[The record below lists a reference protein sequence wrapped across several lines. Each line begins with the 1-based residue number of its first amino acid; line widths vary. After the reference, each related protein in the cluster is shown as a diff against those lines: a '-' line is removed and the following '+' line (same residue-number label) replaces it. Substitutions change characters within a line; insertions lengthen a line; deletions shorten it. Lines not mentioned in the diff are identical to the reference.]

1 MTGREPEDGAGEASE
16 PRPDPVNHHP
26 PEEWRPGDPG
36 DPVEGGRQPP
46 GEPPHEFPHHDPH
59 MRQPPPGGEGEGYTS
74 QDPPPGGLPGR
85 DRPFGAHPYREQ
97 PYGDHPQEDGAPG
110 ETPAGGSSAPGAGEL
125 SEGPNGP
132 AQAGYEH
139 EGYPPGYGET
149 DTSEAGAGGA
159 PDGGPL
165 PGDRSSGQGPG
176 YGEAGGYPSGQG
188 PGFASDSGYAA
199 HHDPGQGYGQGPGYG
214 PGQPPGYGP
223 PGYGQGPAYGQGW
236 QPQPGY
242 TYPPQG
248 GYGPPETRPTP
259 WGKIIGIGCGVLL
272 LLLLLGGGC
281 TAIALISA
289 GVGDRATE
297 GSGER
302 APGDEGLTE
311 TRGAEVTA
319 GETDFEPSPLY
330 AEGVYT
336 SVAVSV
342 TNSGEEQLD
351 VNPLYFSIVD
361 EEGSVHSTSEAIGM
375 DANELGAQ
383 TLAPGQTTSGAI
395 TVEGRVDAARVV
407 FEPFYSGPVEAPVT

>member
-1 MTGREPEDGAGEASE
+1 MNSPRDPTGPRRRATSTRGTRPATARRTPRRPAREGPRTEARSPGTGAPA
-16 PRPDPVNHHP
+16 RDPVTARRAAT
-26 PEEWRPGDPG
+26 RP
-36 DPVEGGRQPP
+36 
-46 GEPPHEFPHHDPH
+46 
-59 MRQPPPGGEGEGYTS
+59 
-74 QDPPPGGLPGR
+74 
-85 DRPFGAHPYREQ
+85 A
-97 PYGDHPQEDGAPG
+97 
-110 ETPAGGSSAPGAGEL
+110 
-125 SEGPNGP
+125 
-132 AQAGYEH
+132 
-139 EGYPPGYGET
+139 
-149 DTSEAGAGGA
+149 
-159 PDGGPL
+159 
-165 PGDRSSGQGPG
+165 
-176 YGEAGGYPSGQG
+176 
-188 PGFASDSGYAA
+188 
-199 HHDPGQGYGQGPGYG
+199 
-214 PGQPPGYGP
+214 
-223 PGYGQGPAYGQGW
+223 
-236 QPQPGY
+236 
-242 TYPPQG
+242 
-248 GYGPPETRPTP
+248 RPTP